1 MRGLL
6 KISRMKTKS
15 RFVGDLLRK
24 AEPSSKVRGRG
35 WCIYTPHGKGRS
47 FQVGG
52 WKTGYLLLT
61 CLVWGPEIHET
72 VNECW
77 KID

>member
-24 AEPSSKVRGRG
+24 AEPSSKVRGFG
-35 WCIYTPHGKGRS
+35 VGVSEPLPTAKVDPSKSGVGRLVS
-47 FQVGG
+47 Y
-52 WKTGYLLLT
+52 YLL
-61 CLVWGPEIHET
+61 VWCG
-72 VNECW
+72 VLRFMRLLMNAG
-77 KID
+77 K